1 MSTRR
6 KPQPSPPLSDD
17 ARQEMVLSFVAERES
32 DYARLARFLHD
43 HIGQVLSAVG
53 LQLDALRH
61 DFGEHVPELDQR
73 AAGIQQMLE
82 TIIGHIRDL
91 SYELNP
97 SVVQRTGLQ
106 YALERLA
113 TRFATSFSGAIRI
126 QLDPNVRIPPNRAEA
141 MYRGAEAALELAT
154 STSDCSQI
162 DIHLKRNRTGFVLE
176 IRANARVALQAQTSF
191 PVLRMNYYA
200 ARQDVGVTV
209 NRSGENDTIIKFTC
223 AAVS

>member
-6 KPQPSPPLSDD
+6 RPQQTQPLSEDD
-17 ARQEMVLSFVAERES
+17 RQEIVLSFVAERES

-43 HIGQVLSAVG
+43 HVGQVLSAVG

-61 DFGEHVPELDQR
+61 EFGANMPELDQR
-73 AAGIQQMLE
+73 TAGIQQMLE

-113 TRFATSFSGAIRI
+113 ARFATVFSGSVRI
-126 QLDPNVRIPPNRAEA
+126 QLDPAVRVPAERAEA
-141 MYRGAEAALELAT
+141 LYRGAEAAMELVK
-154 STSDCSQI
+154 STADCTQV
-162 DIHLKRNRTGFVLE
+162 DLHLKRNRVGFVLE
-176 IRANARVALQAQTSF
+176 IRANARISPEAQSSF
-191 PVLRMNYYA
+191 PALRMNYYA
-200 ARQDVGVTV
+200 ARNDITVSV
-209 NRSGENDTIIKFTC
+209 NRSGENDTIVRFTC
-223 AAVS
+223 PAA